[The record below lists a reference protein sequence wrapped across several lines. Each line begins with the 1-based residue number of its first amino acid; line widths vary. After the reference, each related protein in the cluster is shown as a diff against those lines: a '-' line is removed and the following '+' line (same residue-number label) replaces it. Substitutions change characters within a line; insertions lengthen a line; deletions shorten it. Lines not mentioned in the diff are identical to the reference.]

1 MDGGTK
7 SSQPEKDPTGPI
19 DKQLPP
25 DIRSVGLTLQA
36 VLVEHTP
43 RMGYG
48 TDQQERNTK
57 AVEAVGRQHPS
68 PMPKTSAP
76 TPEVSSANRR
86 RLGLATITRA
96 FHDGGH
102 GRDA

>member
-7 SSQPEKDPTGPI
+7 SCQPEKDPTGPI

-57 AVEAVGRQHPS
+57 AVEAVGRQHPEPDAEDERAHARGELS
-68 PMPKTSAP
+68 QLLAAWLGDGHS
-76 TPEVSSANRR
+76 
-86 RLGLATITRA
+86 RLP
-96 FHDGGH
+96 
-102 GRDA
+102 